1 MPPPVHEW
9 LRPFVVLIVAMLGI
23 ENLQKDQSVI
33 NNSTKTTVNNLSCPY
48 RDTKSSI
55 GGHWQ
60 WNTSHLYDFCSAMGN
75 FFFMFSTVQGSNHHS
90 YCNCQ
95 IYPKKKKKIQL
106 ERIGIWKKHVYVPI
120 ISGYSSLCKYVL
132 KVELTIFP

>member
-60 WNTSHLYDFCSAMGN
+60 WNTSHLYDFCSAIGN

-95 IYPKKKKKIQL
+95 IYPKKKKKKFNLKGLEFGRSMCMYQL
-106 ERIGIWKKHVYVPI
+106 FLVTVHYVNM
-120 ISGYSSLCKYVL
+120 YLR
-132 KVELTIFP
+132 